1 MSFSSLFLLASSY
14 RITEGV
20 SPRKLV
26 IAELSFCFLQHTMAK
41 NCFPELLST
50 YHIQNEVDGVIES
63 TQGANSGPTDG
74 KFSLV
79 FLPRNSFP

>member
-1 MSFSSLFLLASSY
+1 MCYRRVIFLFFTTHY
-14 RITEGV
+14 GQ
-20 SPRKLV
+20 
-26 IAELSFCFLQHTMAK
+26 EL
-41 NCFPELLST
+41 FPELLST

-63 TQGANSGPTDG
+63 TQGANSGPADG